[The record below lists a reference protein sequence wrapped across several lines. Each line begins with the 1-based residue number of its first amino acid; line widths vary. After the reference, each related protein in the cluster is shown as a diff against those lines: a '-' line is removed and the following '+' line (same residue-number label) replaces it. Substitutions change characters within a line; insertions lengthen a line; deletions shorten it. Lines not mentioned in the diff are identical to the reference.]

1 MGATPLRQLPSVE
14 RILHRLEAL
23 GTLAA
28 YPRALVVACTRDA
41 VEQARATLLR
51 GGPEPAAVSV
61 DALLADVQ
69 ARLVDRVAPSLAP
82 AINAT
87 GIVIHTNLG
96 RAPLCDAARQAVV
109 AAAGVTVLEVDP
121 ATGERSS

>member
-14 RILHRLEAL
+14 RLLHRLEAV
-23 GTLAA
+23 GTLSL

-41 VEQARATLLR
+41 VEQARLRLLQ

-69 ARLVDRVAPSLAP
+69 ARLVDRAAPSLAP

-96 RAPLCDAARQAVV
+96 RAPLCDAAREAVA
-109 AAAGVTVLEVDP
+109 AAAGVATLE
-121 ATGERSS
+121 